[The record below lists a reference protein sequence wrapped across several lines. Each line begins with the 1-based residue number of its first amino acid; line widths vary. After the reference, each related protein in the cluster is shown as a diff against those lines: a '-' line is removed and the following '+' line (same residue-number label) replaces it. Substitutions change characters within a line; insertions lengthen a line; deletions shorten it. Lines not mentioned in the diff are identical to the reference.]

1 MKGVHV
7 WVDGVGSRKD
17 LSLILP
23 VAGVSRTRVHENG
36 GAHIARVIAQ
46 FHEVGFFFQFKEIL
60 MLAAVKRFRRVE
72 RWRGGRRTPGCSV
85 TSGTTAGPSRKEG
98 RFMRNSCMLE

>member
-23 VAGVSRTRVHENG
+23 VAGVSRTRVHENED
-36 GAHIARVIAQ
+36 AHIARVIAQ
-46 FHEVGFFFQFKEIL
+46 FHEGFFSFLFFFFSP
-60 MLAAVKRFRRVE
+60 V
-72 RWRGGRRTPGCSV
+72 
-85 TSGTTAGPSRKEG
+85 
-98 RFMRNSCMLE
+98 